1 MKKEVAAA
9 LRRGHAQRRPRGT
22 RSARNRFVDPM
33 VMISDRP
40 AEVDDRAV
48 PGHWE
53 GDLILG
59 AGNKSAIGTLVERTT
74 RYVILLHLPN
84 GHNATEVNAALTKP
98 IATLPSHL
106 KGSLTWDQGSEM
118 ACHKAFSVATNCPVF
133 FCDPGSPWQRGTN
146 ENTNGLLRQYFP
158 DDK

>member
-1 MKKEVAAA
+1 MPRNKT
-9 LRRGHAQRRPRGT
+9 RGT
-22 RSARNRFVDPM
+22 S
-33 VMISDRP
+33 
-40 AEVDDRAV
+40 
-48 PGHWE
+48 
-53 GDLILG
+53 
-59 AGNKSAIGTLVERTT
+59 IGTLVERTT

-84 GHNATEVNAALTKP
+84 GHSATEVNEALTKA
-98 IATLPSHL
+98 IATLPDHL

-158 DDK
+158 KGTDLSVHSAADLEFVAMQLNRRPRKTLGFQTPAEKMAALINSTET